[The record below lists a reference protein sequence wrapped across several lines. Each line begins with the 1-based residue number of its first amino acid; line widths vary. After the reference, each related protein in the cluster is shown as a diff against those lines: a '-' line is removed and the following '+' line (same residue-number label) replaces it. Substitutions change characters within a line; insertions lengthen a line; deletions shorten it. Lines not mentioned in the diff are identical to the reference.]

1 MRSVAEEVADLA
13 VYRAEQAQAVNAT
26 YDEIMAWARHQR
38 QWYVRL
44 GNWLL
49 RRYPIHPMVPMRPLY
64 WRVLV
69 MIRKPDEMTEGGIL
83 IVKDTLDAEAYLTY
97 VGMVVAQGRLAYKA
111 KTRAGVKLSGEKT
124 PKVGEIVV
132 FYKNA
137 GTRFITTDGHMFV
150 LLSDTELW
158 AETKN
163 PERLD
168 TMAL

>member
-1 MRSVAEEVADLA
+1 MRSVAVEVADLA
-13 VYRAEQAQAVNAT
+13 VARAEQTEAVNAT
-26 YDEIMAWARHQR
+26 YDEIMAWARNQR

-49 RRYPIHPMVPMRPLY
+49 RRHPLHPMVPMRPLY

-69 MIRKPDEMTEGGIL
+69 MIRKPDEKTAGGIL
-83 IVKDTLDAEAYLTY
+83 IVRDTLDAEAYLTY
-97 VGMVVAQGRLAYKA
+97 VGMMVAHGKLAFKA
-111 KTRAGVKLSGEKT
+111 KTRAGIWLSKERT
-124 PKVGEIVV
+124 PKLGEIVV